1 MVVSY
6 SPGGGECSGNQ
17 LLAEI
22 TLHPRASC
30 SPDKGNIFHSVRQIL
45 LRKQTF
51 LFFIFVFVFIYYVL
65 ANCY

>member
-22 TLHPRASC
+22 TLHPRRLLLTRQRKYMSQYEANTFAQA
-30 SPDKGNIFHSVRQIL
+30 DK
-45 LRKQTF
+45 
-51 LFFIFVFVFIYYVL
+51 FVFNFAKLFHVIG
-65 ANCY
+65 